1 MVQLKRPISTV
12 GECEI
17 DEVDKKVLRGYQQ
30 DASLSYKELSE
41 IIGLPP
47 STIFDRIKRL
57 RKLGIIKAIV
67 PILDSEMLGF
77 NTTAWITAKVEKG
90 ADCCETADRIAKIPG
105 VLEVHEIVG
114 LYDIF
119 VKVKVYDNIDLHN
132 ISELVSKTP
141 GVQEAHSMVA
151 LRTVKEDVR
160 LRI

>member
-1 MVQLKRPISTV
+1 MTQLKRPIQAKDKYQV
-12 GECEI
+12 

-41 IIGLPP
+41 IIGLPS
-47 STIFDRIKRL
+47 STIFDRVKRL
-57 RKLGIIKAIV
+57 RKAGIIKAIV
-67 PILDSEMLGF
+67 PILDPEMLGLH
-77 NTTAWITAKVEKG
+77 TTAWITAKVEKG

-119 VKVKVYDNIDLHN
+119 IKVKVCDNIDLHN
-132 ISELVSKTP
+132 ISELISKTP

-160 LRI
+160 LNI